1 MKQLIKI
8 SLILVCTFNV
18 FAQDANLLRDKKF
31 WANKPSLEKVKQTI
45 KEGNSPS
52 ELTAFG
58 FDAVTSS
65 IFAKADFNITKYL
78 LSFEENGVN
87 KLTHDGR
94 TYLFWAA
101 YSGNLELVNYLLKN
115 GAKTDI
121 IDDKGSSPLIFAAAA
136 GQTNTKIYDALIAHG
151 ANVLTETSK
160 DGANALLLLVP
171 KLSDFE
177 LVNYFESKGID
188 LKSKDNYGNGVFNYT
203 AKSGNIDMLKKLV
216 AKGIEY
222 NTINKNGGNAF
233 IFASQGGRGHSNGI
247 EVYNYLES
255 LGIEANVTT
264 KNGTNPLHNVAANT
278 KDIKILDYFI
288 KKGVDVNKQDENG
301 NTPFIKA
308 AQSNSLDI
316 VKYLEP
322 LNKNINLLNKKGQ
335 SALTLAVERNKPEVV
350 SYLLAN
356 KADAKIV
363 DKEGNN
369 LAYYLVNTYSKRQKT
384 GFNEKAKL
392 LKANQVDFTAT
403 QAGNNTLY
411 QIAIEKLD
419 LDLLKFLEP
428 IKIDINTTN
437 KDGLSV
443 LHIAA
448 MKAKDASIL
457 KYLIKQGAD
466 KNAVTEF
473 EESVFDLA
481 QENEILKANAID
493 INFLK

>member
-58 FDAVTSS
+58 FDAVTGS

-177 LVNYFESKGID
+177 VVNYFEAKGID

-255 LGIEANVTT
+255 LGVEANVTT

-288 KKGVDVNKQDENG
+288 KKGVDVNKQDEDG

-308 AQSNSLDI
+308 AQSNILDI

-322 LNKNINLLNKKGQ
+322 LNKEINVLNKKGQ

-350 SYLLAN
+350 EYLLAHN
-356 KADAKIV
+356 ADAKII
-363 DKEGNN
+363 DEKGNN
-369 LAYYLVNTYSKRQKT
+369 LAYHLVNAYSQRNKDDFYK
-384 GFNEKAKL
+384 KAEL
-392 LKANQVDFTAT
+392 LKAYKVDFSAQ

-411 QIAIEKLD
+411 HIAIEKLD

-428 IKIDINTTN
+428 SGIDINAKN
-437 KDGLSV
+437 SNGLSV

-448 MKAKDASIL
+448 MKSKDDSIL
-457 KYLIKQGAD
+457 KYLIAQGAD
-466 KNAVTEF
+466 KTALTEF
-473 EESVFDLA
+473 NESVFDLA
-481 QENEILKANAID
+481 QENELLKANSIN